1 MDVIVLITAIYIS
14 SPDYHKCLITAE
26 EGFAG
31 ERFANYSFLG
41 SSVTRPCWLEKE
53 EGEEELRRG
62 EGEKGPLSDLIKGRD
77 LNRYLIKCLLPHN
90 TGRSLCRQNRD

>member
-1 MDVIVLITAIYIS
+1 MLITAIYIS

-31 ERFANYSFLG
+31 ERLANYSFLG
-41 SSVTRPCWLEKE
+41 SDVTRPADWKRRRV
-53 EGEEELRRG
+53 EEEPRTG

-77 LNRYLIKCLLPHN
+77 LNRYLIKCLLRRN
-90 TGRSLCRQNRD
+90 TGRSPCRQNRD

>member
-31 ERFANYSFLG
+31 ERLANYSFLG
-41 SSVTRPCWLEKE
+41 SDVTRPADWKRGRGRRSR
-53 EGEEELRRG
+53 EGAKVKKVLYQ
-62 EGEKGPLSDLIKGRD
+62 I
-77 LNRYLIKCLLPHN
+77 
-90 TGRSLCRQNRD
+90 